1 MLLLKKFSILINNNK
16 LKKLKCFKDYSK
28 SNLAQVKAGNTSEN
42 LLNEIRQIICF
53 LYWEK
58 KVAKKVCNNIMNS
71 IKLNNRMDTI
81 SMNSGNSKTSSSR
94 RLLPKLFDKIDLK
107 RSDNMLLY
115 QILAFTIHVKI

>member
-1 MLLLKKFSILINNNK
+1 
-16 LKKLKCFKDYSK
+16 
-28 SNLAQVKAGNTSEN
+28 
-42 LLNEIRQIICF
+42 
-53 LYWEK
+53 
-58 KVAKKVCNNIMNS
+58 MNS